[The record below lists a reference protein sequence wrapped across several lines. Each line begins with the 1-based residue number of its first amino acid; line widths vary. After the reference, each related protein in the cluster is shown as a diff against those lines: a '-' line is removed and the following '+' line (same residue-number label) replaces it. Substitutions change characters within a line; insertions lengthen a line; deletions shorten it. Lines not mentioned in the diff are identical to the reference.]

1 MLSELRLLLVAFH
14 LLILAFRWENKTIEW
29 YRVAA
34 LSAGPAA
41 FSCHSY
47 LEMWPGLGTCLHSVI
62 VADFH
67 FSFILL
73 DNEFAALEDYRP
85 WLHFGALVILAICC
99 LHSIAP
105 FSCRSAPR
113 EIEEMFASDH

>member
-1 MLSELRLLLVAFH
+1 MLSELRLLLVAFP

-29 YRVAA
+29 CHAAA
-34 LSAGPAA
+34 LLVAPAV

-47 LEMWPGLGTCLHSVI
+47 LEMWPGSATCLHSVI

-73 DNEFAALEDYRP
+73 DNEFVSLEDYRP
-85 WLHFGALVILAICC
+85 GLHLGVPAILAVCC

-105 FSCRSAPR
+105 FSCRFAPR